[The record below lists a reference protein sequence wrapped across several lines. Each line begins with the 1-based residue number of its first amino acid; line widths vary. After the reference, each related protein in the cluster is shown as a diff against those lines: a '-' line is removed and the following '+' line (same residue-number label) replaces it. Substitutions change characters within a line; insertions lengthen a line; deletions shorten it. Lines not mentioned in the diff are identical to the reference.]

1 MPSTFIGFIQ
11 QLNYSN
17 QSPVTEVNLFTI
29 KLDTDQQTSEIA
41 TELRV
46 VHVLVLPAL
55 NTVRKLHFYKL
66 AFLF

>member
-1 MPSTFIGFIQ
+1 MPSTFIGFIH

-17 QSPVTEVNLFTI
+17 QSPLTEVNLFTI
-29 KLDTDQQTSEIA
+29 KLDTDKQTSAIV

-46 VHVLVLPAL
+46 VLALPAL